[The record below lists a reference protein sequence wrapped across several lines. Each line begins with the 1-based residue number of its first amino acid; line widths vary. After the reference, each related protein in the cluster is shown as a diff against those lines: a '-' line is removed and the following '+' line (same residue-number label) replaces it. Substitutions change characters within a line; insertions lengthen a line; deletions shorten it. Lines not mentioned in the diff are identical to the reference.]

1 MVYDFGG
8 GTLDVTILQLTQ
20 GACNVLTIAGDNHLG
35 GQDIDVLL
43 LEWAI
48 EQWNSDNPSE
58 GMQITDDKKFK
69 RQRAKLRAAACEVKE
84 LLCSNPNTSEY
95 TMFIE
100 NLLDGTNFE
109 YDLTRAEFE

>member
-1 MVYDFGG
+1 MIITEPAAAALDFGAGHRQNPNQRRYIMVYDFGG

-48 EQWNSDNPSE
+48 E
-58 GMQITDDKKFK
+58 
-69 RQRAKLRAAACEVKE
+69 
-84 LLCSNPNTSEY
+84 
-95 TMFIE
+95 
-100 NLLDGTNFE
+100 
-109 YDLTRAEFE
+109 